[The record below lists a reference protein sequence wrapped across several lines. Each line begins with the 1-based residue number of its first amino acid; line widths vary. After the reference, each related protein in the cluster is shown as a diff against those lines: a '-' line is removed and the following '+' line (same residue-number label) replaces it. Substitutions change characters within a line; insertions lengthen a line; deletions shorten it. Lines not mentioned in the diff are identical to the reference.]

1 MNGLKDCMA
10 YEMEGDKP
18 RGIPKKTWKVT
29 ELDLK
34 CMNSGMSDTLHLVG
48 LLVFNGTFIIN
59 RLYCAISICVGPR
72 KTHCAI
78 NKPNKRKKYT

>member
-1 MNGLKDCMA
+1 MMMNGLKDCMA

-34 CMNSGMSDTLHLVG
+34 CMNPEMFDTLHHKSLVG
-48 LLVFNGTFIIN
+48 WLVCWCLTI
-59 RLYCAISICVGPR
+59 LSS
-72 KTHCAI
+72 
-78 NKPNKRKKYT
+78 